1 MPNED
6 NKTLE
11 HNHGENSLKLPF
23 IIEYDTQKKHLFF
36 KIILKILRRKKKS
49 KHETP
54 GCTLYLTCSFDAT
67 ENKHDYSK
75 GEESIEWLCKQFKD
89 YVI

>member
-1 MPNED
+1 MNTTHK
-6 NKTLE
+6 KTPFFQ
-11 HNHGENSLKLPF
+11 NNSENL
-23 IIEYDTQKKHLFF
+23 TQ
-36 KIILKILRRKKKS
+36 KKKS